1 MFSFTYN
8 EMTTKI
14 RKFFRGIYIENIH
27 KIRFISSQR
36 FKIDFRFGL
45 AANKN
50 SIGSVNTVTVK
61 RAFSKCFNILYIDST
76 LCKQTRNTY
85 I

>member
-27 KIRFISSQR
+27 KITKS
-36 FKIDFRFGL
+36 DFDQIF
-45 AANKN
+45 ADIWNQFP
-50 SIGSVNTVTVK
+50 I
-61 RAFSKCFNILYIDST
+61 
-76 LCKQTRNTY
+76 
-85 I
+85 